1 MVRLKQASRGSI
13 CYGDDFTVEC
23 PTGSG
28 RLLTLMGLLTK
39 EMLLSPNAEQD
50 VLKAAA
56 GKK

>member
-1 MVRLKQASRGSI
+1 
-13 CYGDDFTVEC
+13 VEC

-28 RLLTLMGLLTK
+28 RLLTLMGLLTE